1 MADVAAPNLGL
12 LSGLGEGLKQGL
24 ISYQNMQNINRTN
37 QMQNMLMGVQ
47 KNADSGQLEYT
58 PQKAQQMQA
67 QSMAEKRSMDEL
79 DPNSDVSQ
87 RLGAMRGQ
95 IVHSADPKASADM
108 FQGSS
113 AADQKEM
120 EGLLKPDISGQY
132 GILKQLYSPM
142 VQVKQGQ
149 LDVARDNQASSAV
162 DKVTNDSQ
170 MKSHVQRV
178 QGADRILGQL
188 DAAKSGKIVDTNQLL
203 NDINT
208 EYVNL
213 LTGSN
218 NSALGKQERTEYTTM
233 AGNLAATLQK
243 IKGSPESI
251 NSPEILGQLE
261 TQVRDLKGNY
271 QGQIKARG
279 QMLQRNY
286 AHNPNATQAQQ
297 DKIAE
302 MTNQFGG
309 GDQPQGQGL
318 LGAQAPMP
326 HPQDAAAVQW
336 AQANPKDPR
345 SAAILKANGAG
356 Q

>member
-1 MADVAAPNLGL
+1 MADVSFPNYGVAQGL
-12 LSGLGEGLKQGL
+12 AEGLKQGL
-24 ISYQNMQNINRTN
+24 ITYQNQKNIQQQN
-37 QMQNMLMGVQ
+37 QMQQLMTGVQ
-47 KNADSGQLEYT
+47 KNPDSGQLEYT
-58 PQKAQQMQA
+58 PEKKQQMQTQGLLA
-67 QSMAEKRSMDEL
+67 QRSADEL

-87 RLGAMRGQ
+87 RLGAVRGQ
-95 IVHSADPKASADM
+95 IVHNADAKSSPDM
-108 FQGSS
+108 FNGLS
-113 AADQKEM
+113 AADQKET
-120 EGLLKPDISGQY
+120 EGLIKPEISGQY
-132 GILKQLYSPM
+132 GMLKQLYNPL

-162 DKVTNDSQ
+162 DKVTNDAQ
-170 MKSHVQRV
+170 MKNHVQRV

-251 NSPEILGQLE
+251 NSPDILNQLE
-261 TQVRDLKGNY
+261 TQVRDLKSNY

-286 AHNPNATQAQQ
+286 SHNPNATQAQQ
-297 DKIAE
+297 EKIAE
-302 MTNQFGG
+302 MTSQFGG

-318 LGAQAPMP
+318 LGAPAAQ

-345 SAAILKANGAG
+345 SAAILKANGVA